1 MNTLVKC
8 AVTAGLAIASLATV
22 SPAAEAGT
30 FTCALAPQDDHV
42 SLGASQNFKATSDCE
57 GVFATGT
64 TQRADDIRGRYYKDG
79 EWKISSLGW
88 TRVNRGG

>member
-30 FTCALAPQDDHV
+30 FTCALAPP
-42 SLGASQNFKATSDCE
+42 KM
-57 GVFATGT
+57 T
-64 TQRADDIRGRYYKDG
+64 T
-79 EWKISSLGW
+79 
-88 TRVNRGG
+88 